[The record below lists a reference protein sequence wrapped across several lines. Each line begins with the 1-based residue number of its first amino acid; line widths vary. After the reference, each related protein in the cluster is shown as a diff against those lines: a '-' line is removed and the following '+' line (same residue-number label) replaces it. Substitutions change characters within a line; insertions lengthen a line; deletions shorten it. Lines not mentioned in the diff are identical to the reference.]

1 MSSREPKRAPRKL
14 RGFIWSN
21 PRVDPSVDLSGQN
34 AGDLRMRVVASRV
47 TNNGDKGIQAEQFA
61 VPADIGR
68 LRILATIFENNEDD
82 DVDVDGVT
90 LV

>member
-1 MSSREPKRAPRKL
+1 
-14 RGFIWSN
+14 
-21 PRVDPSVDLSGQN
+21 
-34 AGDLRMRVVASRV
+34 MRVVASRV

-68 LRILATIFENNEDD
+68 LRILATIFEYNEDD